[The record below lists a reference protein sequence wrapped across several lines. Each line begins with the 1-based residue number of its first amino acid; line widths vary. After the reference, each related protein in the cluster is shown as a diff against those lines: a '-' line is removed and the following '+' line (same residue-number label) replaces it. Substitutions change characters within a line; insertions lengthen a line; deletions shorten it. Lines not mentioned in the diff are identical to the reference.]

1 MNNRDLFAKD
11 PLGWRILNE
20 GVTSNNVTDVETLK
34 YELSTFVCEGEYQI
48 GLARILDAFLGNLGK
63 GDQSAVWVSGFYGSG
78 KSHLVKVL
86 RYLWSNRPFDDGT
99 TPRTLAKLPNDIKE
113 KLTELTNR
121 AKQYKTTL
129 AAAGGTLR
137 AGKGTV
143 RLRLLGIVFNSLGLP
158 EDYSAARLWIDLRR
172 EGQLEKV
179 LEACKEAGKDPRL
192 VFQRIYSSTALPLH
206 KTYLELNP
214 QSGSL
219 ESVLATL
226 RAQYPPN
233 VTDISTEDMVDTL
246 RQALSADSKK
256 LPLTVIV
263 LDEVQQF
270 INQSADIGNE
280 VQEVVEACSKK
291 MDGRVLFVGTGQS
304 ALNETPSLQKLMGRF
319 VIKVPLKDTD
329 VQAVVRT
336 VVLQKKDEKK
346 GTLKQEID
354 SRSGEITRQLKDTR
368 LATRNEDT
376 DAYIPDY
383 PLLPVRRRFWDS
395 VLQHVDTTGTTA
407 QMRTQLRVVH
417 EACRKVA
424 EKPVGSVIPADFL
437 YDQLA
442 PDLIQSGEIQ
452 KRFSEIIEEQKKKP
466 DGHLRSRV
474 CALIYLVNKLP
485 RQSDVDQGIRAHV
498 DHLADLL
505 CDDLK
510 TGVSELRQKLPAL
523 LKDLVNEG
531 VLMEVDQEFR
541 LQTTEGASW
550 EAEFRRRRASA
561 LGNEPQL
568 ASQRNLVL
576 QSEIQGSL
584 GGIKPVHGKGKV
596 SRKLSLHLGSA
607 APSNADGLVVWV
619 RDGYSESE
627 ASVLK
632 DIQARSQEDAT
643 IHVFIPKGADLRT
656 ALAEKAAA
664 TETINFK
671 GHPTTPDGVE
681 AKKSIETRQGQAEE
695 QVTQLARSVFRNAR
709 VFLSGG
715 TEIHADTPK
724 EAVTQATEK
733 VMDRLFSKF
742 EAADHANWH
751 LVHQKAKEG
760 NAQALESVHYKGDA
774 NRHAVAV
781 EILNRVGGGLKGSDL
796 IEALGK
802 SPYGWSNDAVVGT
815 VVTLVVTGHL
825 KAVGQQG
832 KELPHG
838 ELDHKK
844 VGQATL
850 YKQHPVLTAM
860 QMLKVKGLFT
870 KAGQSIT
877 PGQESLQAVSL
888 VDKLKHL
895 AASAGGDAP
904 APIAP
909 KPPILEE
916 LSGLTGNDLLFKL
929 FENHE
934 ALAKQIETWQAI
946 AKKLDPRLTS
956 YRTTQQLLSHAQGI
970 PEATQLAQK
979 LKAVEEARTLLDDPD
994 PITEIY
1000 QGVTT
1005 LLQQALKS
1013 VDQEHGETFQREKEK
1028 LESNAVWKSLPE
1040 TKRAEILAAQ
1050 SIQNP
1055 TPVDTG
1061 SNLLDIL
1068 STANLGARIDR
1079 VAALPT
1085 RFQKALNTAIQEA
1098 EPKASK
1104 VYVTSATLKT
1114 PQEVDAW
1121 LEETKAALL
1130 AGLKKGP
1137 VIVG

>member
-1 MNNRDLFAKD
+1 MTNRDLFAKD

-34 YELSTFVCEGEYQI
+34 YELSTFVCEGEYQV
-48 GLARILDAFLGNLGK
+48 GLGRILEAFLSNLGK

-86 RYLWSNRPFDDGT
+86 RYLWTDTPFEDGT
-99 TPRTLAKLPNDIKE
+99 TPRSLAKLPNDIKE
-113 KLTELTNR
+113 KLKELSTK
-121 AKQYKTTL
+121 AKQNKTKL
-129 AAAGGTLR
+129 EAAGGTLG
-137 AGKGTV
+137 AGVGSV
-143 RLRLLGIVFNSLGLP
+143 RLRLLGIVFNSLGIP
-158 EDYSAARLWIDLRR
+158 ENYSTAKLWIDLRKDGHLD
-172 EGQLEKV
+172 EVLNSL
-179 LEACKEAGKDPRL
+179 LEAKKDPQYE
-192 VFQRIYSSTALPLH
+192 FDHFYTSAALH
-206 KTYLELNP
+206 KAYLKIRP
-214 QSGSL
+214 DAGSL
-219 ESVLATL
+219 ENVKAML

-233 VTDISTEDMVDTL
+233 LTDISTLDMLKTL
-246 RQALSADSKK
+246 RLALSKDGKN
-256 LPLTVIV
+256 LPLTVVV

-270 INQSADIGNE
+270 INQNAE
-280 VQEVVEACSKK
+280 TAFVVQEAVEACSKQ

-304 ALNETPSLQKLMGRF
+304 ALNETPSLQRLMGRF
-319 VIKVPLKDTD
+319 TIKVPLKDTD

-346 GTLKQEID
+346 GSLKQEID

-368 LATRNEDT
+368 LATRNEDS

-407 QMRTQLRVVH
+407 QMRTQLRVIH
-417 EACRKVA
+417 EACRSVA

-437 YDQLA
+437 YQQLA

-466 DGHLRSRV
+466 DGELRSRV

-485 RQSDVDQGIRAHV
+485 RQADVDQGIRAHV

-550 EAEFRRRRASA
+550 EAEFRRRRSGA
-561 LGNEPQL
+561 LANEPQL

-576 QSEIQGSL
+576 QAEIQNNLGS
-584 GGIKPVHGKGKV
+584 IKPVHGKGKV

-607 APSNADGLVVWV
+607 APSKIDGLVVWV

-627 ASVLK
+627 SSVMK
-632 DIQARSQEDAT
+632 DIQAKSQEDAT
-643 IHVFIPKGADLRT
+643 IHVFIPKGADLRN
-656 ALAEKAAA
+656 ALADKAAA
-664 TETINFK
+664 SETINFK

-681 AKKSIETRQGQAEE
+681 AKKSIESRQGQAEE
-695 QVTQLARSVFRNAR
+695 QVAQLARAVFRNAR
-709 VFLSGG
+709 VYLSGG
-715 TEIHADTPK
+715 TEVQGETPK
-724 EAVTQATEK
+724 EAVTQATAR
-733 VMDRLFSKF
+733 VMDRLYPKF
-742 EAADHANWH
+742 EVADHANWH

-760 NAQALESVHYKGDA
+760 NAQALESIAYKGDV
-774 NRHAVAV
+774 NRHPVAV
-781 EILNRVGGGLKGSDL
+781 EILNRVGGGIKGNDL
-796 IEALGK
+796 VEDLGK
-802 SPYGWSNDAVVGT
+802 SPFGWSSDAVVGT
-815 VVTLVVTGHL
+815 VVTLVVSGHL
-825 KAVGQQG
+825 KAIGQQG
-832 KELPHG
+832 KDLANS

-844 VGQATL
+844 VNQATL
-850 YKQHPVLTAM
+850 HKQHPVLTAM
-860 QMLKVKGLFT
+860 EMLRVKGLFT
-870 KAGQSIT
+870 KAGQPAT
-877 PGQESLQAVSL
+877 PGQESVQAVAL
-888 VDKLKHL
+888 VDKLKNL
-895 AASAGGDAP
+895 AASAGGEAP

-934 ALAKQIETWQAI
+934 SLVKQIETWQATT
-946 AKKLDPRLTS
+946 KKLEPRLRA
-956 YRTTQQLLSHAQGI
+956 YQTTRQLLNHSRDL
-970 PEATQLAQK
+970 PEAAPFAQQ
-979 LKAVEEARTLLDDPD
+979 LKAVEEARSLLDDPD
-994 PITEIY
+994 PITGIQ
-1000 QGVTT
+1000 QGVTA
-1005 LLQQALKS
+1005 LLQQSLKT
-1013 VDQEHGETFQREKEK
+1013 VDHSLSDTFQREREK
-1028 LESNAVWKSLPE
+1028 LESNSIWKSLPE
-1040 TKRAEILAAQ
+1040 TKRAEILSGQGLQA
-1050 SIQNP
+1050 P
-1055 TPVDTG
+1055 TPVDP
-1061 SNLLDIL
+1061 SANLLDTL
-1068 STANLGARIDR
+1068 SAGNLEVRKTR

-1085 RFQKALNTAIQEA
+1085 RFQDALHRAIQEA

-1104 VYVTSATLKT
+1104 VHLPSATLKT
-1114 PQEVDAW
+1114 SQEVDAW
-1121 LEETKAALL
+1121 LEKAKASLL
-1130 AGLKKGP
+1130 AGLEKGP